1 MKSSIQAPEL
11 TIGEKAANAGY
22 RGKATV
28 FPDGMVEVVPDPD
41 YANFPHELDQ
51 VEIAWYNDRVK
62 VSFKAGGPALVSQ
75 MYLSGKGK
83 SVIIE
88 LKPEDMA

>member
-1 MKSSIQAPEL
+1 MSHSVEGPTL
-11 TIGEKAANAGY
+11 SIGEKAANAGY

-28 FPDGMVEVVPDPD
+28 FPDGVIEVVPDPD

-51 VEIAWYNDRVK
+51 VEIAWYDDRVK
-62 VSFKAGGPALVSQ
+62 VTFKGGGPALVSQ

-88 LKPEDMA
+88 LMPAEII